1 VYTIKQA
8 ALRTGIPVALLRQ
21 WERRYDVVRP
31 ARTASG
37 YRTSDDAAI
46 DRFRAMRAL
55 VDDGWAPSA
64 AAAHVRSLDDAAVRG
79 LARPLTVTRPSDGPP
94 GPALTDAFLRAAA
107 DLDQAMLEDILDEM
121 FGRGSFERV
130 AEDSLLPTLRAVGAA
145 WAGGRVDVAAEHAAS
160 LAVMRRLASAFQAA
174 GRPSAGHPRVLVGLP
189 PGARHELGAFVVAVA
204 ARRAGLG
211 VLYLGADLPVRDWV
225 EAMTQTGAHAAVVGV
240 VSDAD
245 VPAAERVAD
254 GIAEQLPGRL
264 VVFGGA
270 AAASVPAGPDRMV
283 LPMGLGESVDA
294 LRSALD
300 AYPADRLR

>member
-1 VYTIKQA
+1 MYTIKQA

-21 WERRYDVVRP
+21 WERRYDVVHP
-31 ARTASG
+31 ARTPSG
-37 YRTSDDAAI
+37 YRAYDDAAI

-64 AAAHVRSLDDAAVRG
+64 AAARVRGLDDADIRG
-79 LARPLTVTRPSDGPP
+79 LARPQPVARPIEGPP
-94 GPALTDAFLRAAA
+94 GPALTDAFLRAAG
-107 DLDQAMLEDILDEM
+107 DLDQSALEDVLDEM
-121 FGRGSFERV
+121 FGRGSFELV
-130 AEDSLLPTLRAVGAA
+130 AEQSLLPTLRALGAA

-174 GRPSAGHPRVLVGLP
+174 GRPSAGHPLVLVGLP
-189 PGARHELGAFVVAVA
+189 PGARHELGAFVFAVA

-225 EAMTQTGAHAAVVGV
+225 EAMAQTGARAAVVGV

-254 GIAEQLPGRL
+254 GIAEQYPAR
-264 VVFGGA
+264 VVAFGGG
-270 AAASVPAGPDRMV
+270 AAASVPGGPARMA
-283 LPMGLGESVDA
+283 LPTGLTQSVDA
-294 LRSALD
+294 LRAAVD
-300 AYPADRLR
+300 GYPPDRPR